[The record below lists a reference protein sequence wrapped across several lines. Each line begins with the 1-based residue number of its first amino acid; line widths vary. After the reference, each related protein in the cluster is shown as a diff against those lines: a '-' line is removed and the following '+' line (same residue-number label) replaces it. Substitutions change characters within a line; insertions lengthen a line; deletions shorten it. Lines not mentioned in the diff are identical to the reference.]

1 MQSRRRILL
10 SLLALASFPRDVSA
24 QAWPSRPIRAI
35 VPFGAGSAADIVP
48 RLVLEQVAARLGQ
61 PIVIENRVGAGG
73 TIGATAAANAEPDG
87 YTLLAHSSA
96 HTLAPAL
103 YPGLSYHPA
112 KDFTAGAALGASPF
126 ILVTPPGK
134 GYKSVNDLVAAAR
147 AQPAGLN
154 FASVGFGSASHL
166 SAERFIASAGV
177 KATHIPFKGGPEAM
191 TEVIAGRIDFFFVAA
206 SAALSNVREGKLAA
220 LAVNSSARSQSLA
233 DVPTLAEAGIAD
245 AEYPLWFGLFLPAR
259 APREIVDRLNR
270 ETMVVLEQPKIRQS
284 LAALG
289 VDPMPLSPSELD
301 ARVKTDVAMDAAL
314 ARKLGL
320 AAK

>member
-10 SLLALASFPRDVSA
+10 SILALASVPRGVSA

-35 VPFGAGSAADIVP
+35 VPFGAGSATDIVP

-61 PIVIENRVGAGG
+61 PIVIDNRSGAGG

-103 YPGLSYHPA
+103 YSGLSYHPA
-112 KDFTAGAALGASPF
+112 KDFTAVAALGASPF
-126 ILVTPPGK
+126 ILVTPPGR
-134 GYKSVNDLVAAAR
+134 GYKSVGDLITASR
-147 AQPAGLN
+147 AEPAGLN

-166 SAERFIASAGV
+166 SAERFIASASV
-177 KATHIPFKGGPEAM
+177 KATHVPFKGGPEAM

-220 LAVNSSARSQSLA
+220 LAVNSFARSQSLP
-233 DVPTLAEAGIAD
+233 DVPTLAEAGIVD

-259 APREIVDRLNR
+259 TPREIVDRLHR

-284 LAALG
+284 LASLG
-289 VDPMPLSPSELD
+289 VDPMTLSPSELD
-301 ARVKTDVAMDAAL
+301 ARVERDVAMDAAL